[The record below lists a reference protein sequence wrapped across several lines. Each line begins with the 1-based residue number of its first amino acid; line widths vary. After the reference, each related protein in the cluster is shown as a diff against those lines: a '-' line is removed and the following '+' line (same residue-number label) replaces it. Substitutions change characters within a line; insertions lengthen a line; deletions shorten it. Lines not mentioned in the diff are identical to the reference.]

1 MILEQNKAV
10 LYPLCKPCAK
20 KMIGAYY
27 SPHDDKRVEE
37 YITEKLPQL
46 KRCILNETMKT
57 EEIKKENEI
66 IDKLME

>member
-1 MILEQNKAV
+1 M
-10 LYPLCKPCAK
+10 CKK
-20 KMIGAYY
+20 IGGTYY
-27 SPHDDKRVEE
+27 NPHEDKRVEE
-37 YITEKLPQL
+37 YIAEKLPQL